1 MTLYVSCKSVKF
13 KFAEKCLYEYKRNI
27 ACLGVLKE
35 DLRVAEADTDVRAQN
50 YQYTFSTG
58 GEVSDPVSARLMKI
72 EMLKERIKYLER
84 YTGPITTLMNDLN
97 TSDALNGSRNQDL
110 MQVLRL
116 MYFGGNTPD
125 VIMNELKIARTSFF
139 RLRRELVYVVICYL
153 GL

>member
-1 MTLYVSCKSVKF
+1 M
-13 KFAEKCLYEYKRNI
+13 
-27 ACLGVLKE
+27 
-35 DLRVAEADTDVRAQN
+35 RVAEADTDVRAQN
-50 YQYTFSTG
+50 YQYTFSSG

-84 YTGPITTLMNDLN
+84 YTNPITILMNDLN

-125 VIMNELKIARTSFF
+125 AIMEELNIARRTFF
-139 RLRRELVYVVICYL
+139 NRRRELVYTAISYL
-153 GL
+153 AL

>member
-1 MTLYVSCKSVKF
+1 MMKKNDKF
-13 KFAEKCLYEYKRNI
+13 KFAEKCLYEYKRNV
-27 ACLGVLKE
+27 ACLEVLKD

-50 YQYTFSTG
+50 YQYTFTSG

-72 EMLKERIKYLER
+72 ETLKERIKYLER
-84 YTGPITTLMNDLN
+84 HTNPITTLMNDL
-97 TSDALNGSRNQDL
+97 TTPEALNGSRNQDL

-125 VIMNELKIARTSFF
+125 AIMEALNIARTSFF